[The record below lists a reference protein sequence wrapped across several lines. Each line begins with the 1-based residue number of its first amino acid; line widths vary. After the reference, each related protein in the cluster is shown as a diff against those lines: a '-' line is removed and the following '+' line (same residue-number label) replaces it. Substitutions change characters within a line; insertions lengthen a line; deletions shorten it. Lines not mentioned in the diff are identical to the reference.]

1 MKVLVTGA
9 TGYIGQAVVQ
19 RLSSAGLEVLGVS
32 RHSTPAL
39 DVASAE
45 SCRALLEA
53 VSPDVVIHAAA
64 ESSPAKCEEND
75 CLPVNAPRTFFEA
88 LSEKAPTARLIMLS
102 TDQVYDG
109 LSHMVSEH
117 QVNPAPVNAYG
128 RSKLA
133 CEGLV
138 PDAVILRLSY
148 VYGPPVVGAH
158 ATFLQFAEQKLR
170 SPDQFDVFVDEVRNP
185 IYIKDVVDAIAGI
198 VSRPDF
204 PGGVYHLGGPEAL
217 GRDVFVS
224 IVAEHLGV
232 SAEHMLRTERATC
245 TAPWAL
251 KVRSPLDISMS
262 SEKLETALGWKAL
275 SLRDALSD
283 LDAELRAADL

>member
-117 QVNPAPVNAYG
+117 QVDPAPVNAYG
-128 RSKLA
+128 RSKLT
-133 CEGLV
+133 CEGPTWLMC
-138 PDAVILRLSY
+138 L
-148 VYGPPVVGAH
+148 
-158 ATFLQFAEQKLR
+158 
-170 SPDQFDVFVDEVRNP
+170 
-185 IYIKDVVDAIAGI
+185 IA
-198 VSRPDF
+198 
-204 PGGVYHLGGPEAL
+204 
-217 GRDVFVS
+217 
-224 IVAEHLGV
+224 
-232 SAEHMLRTERATC
+232 
-245 TAPWAL
+245 
-251 KVRSPLDISMS
+251 
-262 SEKLETALGWKAL
+262 
-275 SLRDALSD
+275 
-283 LDAELRAADL
+283 